1 MSLIDKE
8 FGYGSQSLINMM
20 ITGQAVSNVFN
31 NDQVVAGLS
40 MLNFFSFLQ
49 LNFIKQFFFFVLGLQ
64 GIEKQ
69 SEVGFMTLLE
79 HLRYCQVGTYLKN
92 PCNPIW
98 VLGSDTHLTGI

>member
-1 MSLIDKE
+1 
-8 FGYGSQSLINMM
+8 M

-40 MLNFFSFLQ
+40 K
-49 LNFIKQFFFFVLGLQ
+49 FIKLILYELNLIWLFLIINYFLPVELQ
-64 GIEKQ
+64 GIDKQ
-69 SEVGFMTLLE
+69 SKVGFLTLLE

-98 VLGSDTHLTGI
+98 VLGSDTHLTGIKDS

>member
-1 MSLIDKE
+1 MTKLLSYNVNLLCNELNVLKLIICCIE
-8 FGYGSQSLINMM
+8 
-20 ITGQAVSNVFN
+20 
-31 NDQVVAGLS
+31 
-40 MLNFFSFLQ
+40 
-49 LNFIKQFFFFVLGLQ
+49 LQ

-98 VLGSDTHLTGI
+98 VLGSDTHLTGIEEL

>member
-1 MSLIDKE
+1 
-8 FGYGSQSLINMM
+8 
-20 ITGQAVSNVFN
+20 V
-31 NDQVVAGLS
+31 
-40 MLNFFSFLQ
+40 
-49 LNFIKQFFFFVLGLQ
+49 FVLELQ

-98 VLGSDTHLTGI
+98 VLGSDTHLTGTGDDFYKKNFTLF